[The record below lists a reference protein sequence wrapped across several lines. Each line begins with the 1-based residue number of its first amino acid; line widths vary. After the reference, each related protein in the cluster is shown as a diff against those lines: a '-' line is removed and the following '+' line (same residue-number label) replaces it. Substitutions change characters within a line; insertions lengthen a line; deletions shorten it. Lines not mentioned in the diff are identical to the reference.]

1 MEQKENAT
9 PMEHVIPTGQQ
20 VVGDTLKW
28 IGFDLDDTLHF
39 YRKASGQACEAVF
52 QYLYEEFGAPPATL
66 RAKYG
71 GILKT
76 AQSGSFA
83 EGKTSRDYRAERFGK
98 LLAAFSIIPYRH
110 LEAVLDL
117 YDEALSRNL
126 KLKEGARETFLAA
139 RASGLR
145 IMVVSEG
152 PHDAQEATLA
162 RLGIAPLV
170 DLLVTSA
177 AERTSKRGGLLK
189 IALGRAQCLP
199 HELIYVGDSL
209 ENDIWPAQELGV
221 QAIYVGEEP
230 VPACVVKIP
239 SLLALEGLLNTSV
252 RKAAVPQQAGHPHPD
267 HRSLL

>member
-1 MEQKENAT
+1 
-9 PMEHVIPTGQQ
+9 MEHVIRTGQL

-39 YRKASGQACEAVF
+39 YRRASGQACEAVF

-117 YDEALSRNL
+117 FDKTLSRSL
-126 KLKEGARETFLAA
+126 KLKDGAKETLLAA
-139 RASGLR
+139 RDNGLQ

-152 PHDAQEATLA
+152 PHDAQEAALE

-170 DLLVTSA
+170 DLLITSG
-177 AERTSKRGGLLK
+177 AEKTSK
-189 IALGRAQCLP
+189 AGRTAKNYRRQGAMLT
-199 HELIYVGDSL
+199 
-209 ENDIWPAQELGV
+209 A
-221 QAIYVGEEP
+221 
-230 VPACVVKIP
+230 
-239 SLLALEGLLNTSV
+239 
-252 RKAAVPQQAGHPHPD
+252 
-267 HRSLL
+267 